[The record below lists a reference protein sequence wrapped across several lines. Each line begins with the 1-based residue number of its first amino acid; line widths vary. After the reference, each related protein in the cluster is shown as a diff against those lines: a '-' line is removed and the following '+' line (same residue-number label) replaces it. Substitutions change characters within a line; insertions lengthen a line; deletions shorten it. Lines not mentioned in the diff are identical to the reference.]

1 MKIIRHL
8 RRPGWAILGPVRL
21 IQFLAA
27 IALAVGIAGVAL
39 TSAAGAQVSDTTSTS
54 TTTATNPNTYNLSA
68 EANALDV
75 LLHDPNLPLASVL
88 TIEAGPYGASAAL
101 NSLGASTSGAGA
113 PYSPTIYG
121 LPGTIN
127 GLGSGSFPPL
137 PPFPGYAAASYPAKP
152 SNNESQGGYQLTTSA
167 SPNDAKGAVNLGV
180 QPAGSNNSTMFASA
194 ETTSNSDGSVGLNA
208 SAGLDAL
215 SFGQLF
221 DIGNVSSSLSMTQQ
235 ANGQP
240 TVTSKTN
247 LGSITLLGQA
257 SGLLGNG
264 LGVLGV
270 GTPINLSTQVIGT
283 LNTVLSKA
291 GIQLTYLPE
300 TFTYTDGTNST
311 GSSPTSGKTLQAIDS
326 GALKITVTQ
335 NIPSQGPTSVTY
347 TVGRVYLSTSDTPG
361 FAPVTGNSS
370 ANTGNTGTGTS
381 TNPSSLAPV
390 DNSGTGSLAI
400 PSTGTGGTA
409 GAQTSSPATGS
420 VAEQPTYAQ
429 ERGPSAWSFYLVL
442 ILAALSALLGSQAV
456 RYFSVRLA
464 LSSQRIT

>member
-1 MKIIRHL
+1 MPGPL
-8 RRPGWAILGPVRL
+8 RLV
-21 IQFLAA
+21 QFLAA
-27 IALAVGIAGVAL
+27 VALAIGIAGVAL
-39 TSAAGAQVSDTTSTS
+39 TSAAGAQVGDSTSTS
-54 TTTATNPNTYNLSA
+54 TTAATNPNTYNLSA

-101 NSLGASTSGAGA
+101 NSLGESTSGAGA
-113 PYSPTIYG
+113 PYSPTIYS

-152 SNNESQGGYQLTTSA
+152 SNNQSQGGYQLTTSA
-167 SPNDAKGAVNLGV
+167 SQNDAKGAVNLGV

-194 ETTSNSDGSVGLNA
+194 ETTANSDGSVGLNA

-235 ANGQP
+235 SNGQP
-240 TVTSKTN
+240 TVKSKTN
-247 LGSITLLGQA
+247 LGTVTLLGQA

-300 TFTYTDGTNST
+300 TFTYTDGTSST

-326 GALKITVTQ
+326 GALKITVAQ
-335 NIPSQGPTSVTY
+335 NIPSQGLTSVTY
-347 TVGRVYLSTSDTPG
+347 TVGRVYLSTSDNPG
-361 FAPVTGNSS
+361 IAPVTGNSG
-370 ANTGNTGTGTS
+370 TDTGTGAS

-409 GAQTSSPATGS
+409 GAQTSSPTTGS
-420 VAEQPTYAQ
+420 VAGQPTFAE

-442 ILAALSALLGSQAV
+442 VLAALSALLGSQAV

-464 LSSQRIT
+464 LSSQRIK